1 MMRFNVSDLSAI
13 ETRVGAWVSQCAPL
27 LKVFSDNLDPYLDFA
42 TKMTGLPYHKLA
54 SDIKSKDS
62 KIKSEAKRHRQMA
75 KPAVLGAIYR
85 MGGGEWKKDK
95 NGDYYKSGL
104 WGYAESMGIDMTQEE
119 AHQVV
124 KIFRSSYPEICGNG
138 YNGEMKGI
146 WIQLEEAVSDV
157 LQGERTIR
165 KIGPDDCIVID
176 KLTIENRL
184 PMLRIKL
191 PSGRYLHYLDA
202 EMRLEKMPWNR
213 TNSETG
219 QIEPVFRLA
228 FTYHGMNQETNQ
240 WTRIVSHGGHIFE
253 NIVQGIAR
261 DVLADKLLEFE
272 EAGLETV
279 GHVHDE
285 GICLSLDDPFA
296 PGVIQQESIMNRPV
310 DWALSLPLGSDG
322 FEDYFYH
329 K

>member
-1 MMRFNVSDLSAI
+1 
-13 ETRVGAWVSQCAPL
+13 
-27 LKVFSDNLDPYLDFA
+27 
-42 TKMTGLPYHKLA
+42 
-54 SDIKSKDS
+54 
-62 KIKSEAKRHRQMA
+62 
-75 KPAVLGAIYR
+75 
-85 MGGGEWKKDK
+85 
-95 NGDYYKSGL
+95 
-104 WGYAESMGIDMTQEE
+104 
-119 AHQVV
+119 
-124 KIFRSSYPEICGNG
+124 
-138 YNGEMKGI
+138 
-146 WIQLEEAVSDV
+146 
-157 LQGERTIR
+157 
-165 KIGPDDCIVID
+165 
-176 KLTIENRL
+176 
-184 PMLRIKL
+184 MLRIKL

-285 GICLSLDDPFA
+285 GIVEREDDPFVPGLVEMEWTMAQSIYWA
-296 PGVIQQESIMNRPV
+296 PG
-310 DWALSLPLGSDG
+310 LPLKGDG
-322 FEDYFYH
+322 FEDYYYH